1 MIIAH
6 DLGTTG
12 NKASLHDDDGKI
24 IAHCTLNY
32 PANFAAGGI
41 AEQDPLDWWIAIGA
55 ATKKLLADNNVNSVQ
70 VTGIGISGQMMG
82 AVLLDSEYRPVRP
95 ALIWADFRSTPQ
107 NKELVDAIGM
117 NSAYKELGHQL
128 NPTYSI
134 TKAMWVRDNEPE
146 NWARVRHLCLAK
158 DYVNYRL
165 TGRLATDPSD
175 ASSTNAFDQ
184 VNGRWSE
191 RVLKAARIDPA
202 LMPEI
207 LASTAILGEITA
219 EASDHTGLRIGTP
232 VVVGGGDGPLAAVG
246 AGIISAQ
253 DGAYLC
259 MGSSSWVSVSSTKPL
274 HDPKMRS
281 MTFNHVVPGHFVPT
295 ATMQAGGASL
305 QWITETLIP
314 ENNPDRY
321 RILLDEA
328 KSRSAASDGLYFLP
342 HIMGERSPYWNPDA
356 SGAFIG
362 LGKHHSRGDMVRAV
376 LEGVAFNL
384 LTCINAFSENGIAMK
399 SVDVIGGGAG
409 SALWLQIFADVW
421 GIPVQSRSIV
431 EEANSLGAAV
441 TTLVGLGKAEF
452 NIVKSL
458 STITSKYT
466 PDASAHKNYLAGHEI
481 FLNGYLGLEAWNSNR
496 FIK

>member
-12 NKASLHDDDGKI
+12 NKASLHSDDGEI
-24 IAHCTLNY
+24 IAHCTINY
-32 PANFAAGGI
+32 SAYFAAGGI
-41 AEQDPLDWWIAIGA
+41 AEQNPLDWWNAIGA
-55 ATKKLLADNNVNSVQ
+55 ATLKLISENNINANQIS
-70 VTGIGISGQMMG
+70 GIGISGQMMG
-82 AVLLDSEYRPVRP
+82 AVLLDADFNPVRP
-95 ALIWADFRSTPQ
+95 AIIWADYRSTPQ
-107 NKELVDAIGM
+107 TKELVDSIGM
-117 NSAYKELGHQL
+117 FDAYQELGHQL

-134 TKAMWVRDNEPE
+134 TKAMWVRDNEPD
-146 NWARVRHLCLAK
+146 NWERVRHICLAK
-158 DYVNYRL
+158 DYVNFRL
-165 TGRLATDPSD
+165 TGRLVTDPSD

-184 VNGRWSE
+184 VRGIWSE
-191 RVLKAARIDPA
+191 RVLKAARIDPI

-207 LASTAILGEITA
+207 LASTAILGGITA
-219 EASDHTGLRIGTP
+219 EASAHTGLKVGTP

-246 AGIISAQ
+246 AGIISQQ
-253 DGAYLC
+253 DGAYVC
-259 MGSSSWVSVSSTKPL
+259 MGSSSWISVSKTNPI

-281 MTFNHVVPGHFVPT
+281 MTFNHVVPGQFVPT

-321 RILLDEA
+321 KILLEEA
-328 KSRSAASDGLYFLP
+328 EFGSAAADGLYFLP

-362 LGKHHSRGDMVRAV
+362 LGKHHGRAHMVRAV

-384 LTCINAFSENGIAMK
+384 LSCINAFSENGTEVK
-399 SVDVIGGGAG
+399 SVDVIGGGAS

-421 GIPVQSRSIV
+421 GIPVHSRSII

-441 TTLVGLGKAEF
+441 TTLVGLEKADF
-452 NIVKSL
+452 GIAKSL
-458 STITSKYT
+458 STVTAKYV
-466 PDASAHKNYLAGHEI
+466 PSQSAHKNYLKAHGI
-481 FLNGYLGLEAWNSNR
+481 FLSGYQSLESWNSNR